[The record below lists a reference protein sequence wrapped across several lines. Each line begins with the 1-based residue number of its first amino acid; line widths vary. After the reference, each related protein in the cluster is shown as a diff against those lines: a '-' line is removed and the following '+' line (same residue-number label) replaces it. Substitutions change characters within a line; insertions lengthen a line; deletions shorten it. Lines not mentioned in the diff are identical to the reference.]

1 MNLLAETSGY
11 QPNNSV
17 LLRALSNVKTVMEF
31 LFLLYLRHYN
41 PPLILALLKYTL
53 WISGLEIEDFADFTT
68 SLLLRKNAVQPQK
81 IT

>member
-1 MNLLAETSGY
+1 MNLLSETSGY

-31 LFLLYLRHYN
+31 LFLLYLRHHT